1 MKNAIIRTIALMSS
15 IGLSA
20 CTVNQIDAPFGS
32 QVVLSS
38 GDVELAWS
46 EEANEFD
53 LSGTLLYFDVMVVNS
68 GQPLKSIK
76 VEISSSFSGVYL
88 IPQEA
93 VQACQLPGTTSDIQ
107 STDDVK
113 DACSDENGNYIL
125 AEDWCAWYWD
135 TTTQQFYQFAGTYAN
150 AFSYSD
156 TVGYYW
162 YAPTLM
168 SGQTDGRGL
177 LRVYSMIDMMP
188 VAQEGFSNVQILAS
202 IGVDSESFE
211 ISVDKNKQ

>member
-1 MKNAIIRTIALMSS
+1 MKKATVRIIALLSS
-15 IGLSA
+15 FGLSA
-20 CTVNQIDAPFGS
+20 CTVNQIDAPYGS

-38 GDVELAWS
+38 GDVTLAWS

-53 LSGTLLYFDVMVVNS
+53 LAGTLLYFDVMVVNS
-68 GQPLKSIK
+68 DNVPLENVK

-93 VQACQLPGTTSDIQ
+93 VQLVSYPGLPANVQ

-113 DACSDENGNYIL
+113 DACSDDNGNYIL

-135 TTTQQFYQFAGTYAN
+135 TSTQQFYQFAGTYAN

-156 TVGYYW
+156 TAGYYW

-177 LRVYSMIDMMP
+177 LRVYSMVDMMP
-188 VAQEGFSNVQILAS
+188 VSDLEGFGDVQILAS
-202 IGVDSESFE
+202 IGVDSESFD
-211 ISVDKNKQ
+211 ISAGE

>member
-1 MKNAIIRTIALMSS
+1 MKTALIRTTGLLSCFA
-15 IGLSA
+15 LSA

-38 GDVELAWS
+38 GDITLAWS
-46 EEANEFD
+46 SEANEFD
-53 LSGTLLYFDVMVVNS
+53 LAGTLFFFDVMVVNDENE
-68 GQPLKSIK
+68 PLENIK
-76 VEISSSFSGVYL
+76 VEVSSNFSGVYL
-88 IPQEA
+88 VPQEA
-93 VQACQLPGTTSDIQ
+93 VELVSYPGLPADIQ

-113 DACSDENGNYIL
+113 EACSDENGNYIL

-156 TVGYYW
+156 TAGYYW

-188 VAQEGFSNVQILAS
+188 LAGEGTFGDVQILAS
-202 IGVDSESFE
+202 IGVDSESFD
-211 ISVDKNKQ
+211 ISAQ